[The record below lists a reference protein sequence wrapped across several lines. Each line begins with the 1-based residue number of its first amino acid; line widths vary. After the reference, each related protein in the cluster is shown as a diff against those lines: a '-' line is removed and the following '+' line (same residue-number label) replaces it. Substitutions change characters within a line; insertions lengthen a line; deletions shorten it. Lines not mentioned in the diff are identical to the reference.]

1 MDQSNSAM
9 ITDTADDSR
18 RYKKPKKEDKKGPD
32 KKADKKVREKSIER
46 AKKAKSKGESQKE
59 AKSKGDKKDAKPKG
73 DKKEAKIK
81 GDKKDAKP
89 KGDKKE
95 AKSME
100 DKKAKSKGDKKDVKG
115 KGDKEDTRRKKDKED
130 TADKGDKKH
139 KKRKGSKKT
148 AKKKKGEKGFKAN
161 EDQITQS
168 ETEQSDGDNLPVQS
182 EGPDQQNLGTETQP
196 ELMKKSIIEAG
207 LSATEFIEET
217 AKDIMALYLKTSK
230 DSMMSLNE
238 RGSSIAGVQSLPTRS
253 RLDVESSFMADG
265 QSFPTGSRLDVESSF
280 IADGQSFPTGS
291 RLDVERS
298 FMADGQ
304 SFPTG
309 SRLDVERSFIADGQ
323 SLPTGSRLDVARSFI
338 ADGQSLPTGSRL
350 DVARS
355 FIADGQSLPTS
366 SRLDVERSFIAD
378 GQSLP
383 TGSRLDVARSS
394 IADGQSLPTSSRL
407 NVERS
412 SVYYGSYDDFG
423 DPRPDVRAKSIRGY
437 SQDFY
442 QDAPR
447 SSQSGDRPEDKF
459 DSKSYYDS
467 RRSSK
472 SGDRPDKL
480 DLDGYDTRKD
490 SAVSRGSNLSAKNV
504 KDSEPNSQYEWLK
517 ERTPY
522 MSGQKQPSGSS
533 VTSMKE
539 IKDISSQK
547 RPPRTYSIMSQGA
560 SLQSINERW
569 ENESRKKTKQKSER
583 QSVSFEVLDRRQSVD
598 LFNETR
604 DQLNETVE
612 RRKSSGNA
620 MEMKERVDV
629 DTNSEP
635 SEKMTYEQ
643 PGEEQTSQPSD
654 PESSASTLDSSSH
667 TEDAASSSAAES
679 SDENRSDGRANLSA
693 ISEAS
698 ATTESGSSQKEYT
711 ATSSE
716 VGTQTPATTSSMSLS
731 TDEQTSVTSGSATT
745 GTSSSVGAE
754 SDSELELELRRE
766 SGTWTRLKNN
776 EDVTSYKGMKRHM
789 MENQMENQIVNKEP
803 ERRSS
808 EASKPSSMSKMLIDS
823 TSPIKP
829 SSKSMMLMDSTSPIA
844 TPRIESGNVAVA
856 GSRRGTK
863 TAIDNKTSVT
873 SPKTYNVIVTTP
885 QPKYKIT
892 HCHIVKPQENDV
904 CPKPRRHEPIKDTA
918 KKVATAGAS
927 HDDSSTELSSSEPS
941 SPAPPKKRSSFF
953 APKKSRQH
961 HQKGKKAPEK
971 PSDEKAAITPGSYAQ
986 SPSPQSTGN
995 DEAIAAIVSVT
1006 QETSRN
1012 ITKATNEM
1020 RDAISKLAQML
1031 NNISIGIRN
1040 LATSSSDPKS
1050 RKEDKSEQKT
1060 GYNYKQPSATGF
1072 IYSEIQL
1079 SAIEFTDCWNPCLKI
1094 LNANGT
1100 LESERTSMLLQ
1111 YEPDRVYPVLTYMWH
1126 VRGMFREHLELQH
1139 FPFDVQEL
1147 SIVLSSDLH
1156 MAELELISDFFH
1168 PSHVDE
1174 RALQES
1180 QDFIAYRHVEFTRD
1194 FSTLDL
1200 MGKTKHPILTASAHV
1215 RRRLGFYFW
1224 NVVVIVLLI
1233 IGLSM
1238 CVLAIEPS
1246 STDRLALL
1254 LTLFL
1259 TAVAFKLVVKT
1270 TLPTISYLTYLDIYV
1285 VFTLIYL
1292 FLAAAVSAM
1301 MIHLST
1307 FRDKSKILLYD
1318 EIAQSLLISLLILF
1332 HLIFLIYIQLTALKR
1347 RREMK
1352 RKDHEHLLSHFKKQ
1366 GPMFPTEKQ
1375 TQTSVSIDR
1384 KPGDPPFG
1392 AQ

>member
-1 MDQSNSAM
+1 MDQSNSAL

-18 RYKKPKKEDKKGPD
+18 RYKKPKKEGKKGPG
-32 KKADKKVREKSIER
+32 KKADKKVREKSTEK

-59 AKSKGDKKDAKPKG
+59 AKSKGDKKNAKPKR
-73 DKKEAKIK
+73 DKKEVKSME
-81 GDKKDAKP
+81 DKKDAKP
-89 KGDKKE
+89 KRDKQE
-95 AKSME
+95 VKSME
-100 DKKAKSKGDKKDVKG
+100 NKKAKSKGDNKDVKG
-115 KGDKEDTRRKKDKED
+115 KGDKEDPQRKKDKED
-130 TADKGDKKH
+130 TADKADKKH
-139 KKRKGSKKT
+139 KKRKKGSRK
-148 AKKKKGEKGFKAN
+148 AKKKKGEKGLKEN
-161 EDQITQS
+161 VDQIAQS
-168 ETEQSDGDNLPVQS
+168 ETEQSDMEKIPVPN

-207 LSATEFIEET
+207 LSATEVIADT
-217 AKDIMALYLKTSK
+217 AKEIMALYLKTSK

-238 RGSSIAGVQSLPTRS
+238 RGSSIAVQSLPTSS
-253 RLDVESSFMADG
+253 RLDVESSFMAHS
-265 QSFPTGSRLDVESSF
+265 QLLPTNSRLDVARSF
-280 IADGQSFPTGS
+280 IADGQTFPTSS
-291 RLDVERS
+291 RLN
-298 FMADGQ
+298 
-304 SFPTG
+304 
-309 SRLDVERSFIADGQ
+309 VERSFIADGQ
-323 SLPTGSRLDVARSFI
+323 LLPTGSRLDVARSFI
-338 ADGQSLPTGSRL
+338 DDGKSIPTSSRL
-350 DVARS
+350 NVERS
-355 FIADGQSLPTS
+355 FIADGQSIPTS

-378 GQSLP
+378 GQL
-383 TGSRLDVARSS
+383 
-394 IADGQSLPTSSRL
+394 LPTSSRL
-407 NVERS
+407 DVERS
-412 SVYYGSYDDFG
+412 SVYYGSYYDFE
-423 DPRPDVRAKSIRGY
+423 DPRPDVRGY

-442 QDAPR
+442 LDAPR

-472 SGDRPDKL
+472 RGDRPEDKF
-480 DLDGYDTRKD
+480 DLDRYDTRKD
-490 SAVSRGSNLSAKNV
+490 SAVSTGSSLSAKNV
-504 KDSEPNSQYEWLK
+504 KDSEPNSQYEWMK

-533 VTSMKE
+533 VTSIKE
-539 IKDISSQK
+539 IKDISSQR

-560 SLQSINERW
+560 SLPSINERW
-569 ENESRKKTKQKSER
+569 ENETRKKTKQKSER

-604 DQLNETVE
+604 DQLNEAME
-612 RRKSSGNA
+612 KRKSSGNA

-629 DTNSEP
+629 DTSSEP

-654 PESSASTLDSSSH
+654 PESSARTFDSSSH
-667 TEDAASSSAAES
+667 TEDAASSSAVES
-679 SDENRSDGRANLSA
+679 SDENWSDGRANLSA

-698 ATTESGSSQKEYT
+698 ATTESGSSQYT
-711 ATSSE
+711 TTSSE

-731 TDEQTSVTSGSATT
+731 TDEQASVTSGSATT

-829 SSKSMMLMDSTSPIA
+829 SSKSMMIMDSTSPIA

-856 GSRRGTK
+856 GSRRGIK
-863 TAIDNKTSVT
+863 TAIDNTTSVT

-892 HCHIVKPQENDV
+892 HCHIVKPQGNDV
-904 CPKPRRHEPIKDTA
+904 CPEPRRHEPIKDTV
-918 KKVATAGAS
+918 KKVASAGAS
-927 HDDSSTELSSSEPS
+927 HDDSSTEISSSEPS
-941 SPAPPKKRSSFF
+941 SPAPPKKRSSFFAF

-971 PSDEKAAITPGSYAQ
+971 PSDEKAAFAPGSYAQ

-1006 QETSRN
+1006 QETSAG
-1012 ITKATNEM
+1012 IAKATNEM

-1050 RKEDKSEQKT
+1050 RKEDKSEQKA
-1060 GYNYKQPSATGF
+1060 GYNNKQPSATGF
-1072 IYSEIQL
+1072 IYSEIQYVEIKVVFIRILEIDTLNQNFEAEVYIQARWAESQFAGLSEQQL

-1126 VRGMFREHLELQH
+1126 VRGIFREHLELQH

-1147 SIVLSSDLH
+1147 SLVLSSDLH
-1156 MAELELISDFFH
+1156 MNELELISDFFH

-1194 FSTLDL
+1194 FTTLDL

-1215 RRRLGFYFW
+1215 KRRLGFYFW

-1392 AQ
+1392 AR